1 MVVSSL
7 GQEVAESGK
16 EKGGKKEGVE
26 LGSFELMLQQADGSP
41 IAGATVRCYA
51 MRFKEDP
58 GSHYGWSEGLLGP
71 MKSIASD
78 EKGIAKI
85 PYPIRLGKEP
95 DLRTISQISMT
106 IEHPEFVASQID
118 VDPELK
124 TSVQALKPG
133 CELSLSAQ
141 DANGELTLNF
151 GILMAGPG
159 APAKWLVTDE
169 PGKRS
174 RSIPDGIWQ
183 TMLVS
188 PQKDGRTRF
197 SGILPLRLRASQST
211 QVRRLPMTAGKEIKG
226 SLSENVKRPV
236 KEGKVF
242 AHCIP
247 KPMGNTWDDKE
258 PSISWGDVAEVQ
270 PDGTFYFPSL
280 PKTGKIQLIAIC
292 RGYVIQCEERTKT
305 GAFTSGLVTDME
317 SIDEAE
323 LILGMEETG
332 DLAVRV
338 SKPDGEPLEGAGVYT
353 WPNQRLE
360 LGGSMILGEFYRTID
375 QIEMQLNGKIPPR
388 ESSNRY
394 SGKTDKNGIAI
405 LRDIPIKIRSAFTIE
420 HTEYLLPKD
429 AAGVRR
435 EIPFILTK
443 TGVTEIPVI
452 VEKVQP

>member
-1 MVVSSL
+1 
-7 GQEVAESGK
+7 
-16 EKGGKKEGVE
+16 
-26 LGSFELMLQQADGSP
+26 
-41 IAGATVRCYA
+41 
-51 MRFKEDP
+51 
-58 GSHYGWSEGLLGP
+58 
-71 MKSIASD
+71 
-78 EKGIAKI
+78 
-85 PYPIRLGKEP
+85 
-95 DLRTISQISMT
+95 
-106 IEHPEFVASQID
+106 
-118 VDPELK
+118 
-124 TSVQALKPG
+124 
-133 CELSLSAQ
+133 
-141 DANGELTLNF
+141 
-151 GILMAGPG
+151 
-159 APAKWLVTDE
+159 
-169 PGKRS
+169 
-174 RSIPDGIWQ
+174 
-183 TMLVS
+183 
-188 PQKDGRTRF
+188 
-197 SGILPLRLRASQST
+197 
-211 QVRRLPMTAGKEIKG
+211 
-226 SLSENVKRPV
+226 
-236 KEGKVF
+236 
-242 AHCIP
+242 
-247 KPMGNTWDDKE
+247 
-258 PSISWGDVAEVQ
+258 
-270 PDGTFYFPSL
+270 
-280 PKTGKIQLIAIC
+280 
-292 RGYVIQCEERTKT
+292 
-305 GAFTSGLVTDME
+305 ME